1 MQGICVL
8 KFWKIQIIIDALQSE
23 EEANVI
29 RDAVTWT
36 HNVDFLLGEILLS
49 LGLPTHILSQLWGCG
64 SEYTY
69 FRWAWGYQTR

>member
-1 MQGICVL
+1 ML

-23 EEANVI
+23 EEAKVI

-49 LGLPTHILSQLWGCG
+49 LGLPTHILSQL
-64 SEYTY
+64 
-69 FRWAWGYQTR
+69 

>member
-1 MQGICVL
+1 ML

-49 LGLPTHILSQLWGCG
+49 LGLPTHILSQL
-64 SEYTY
+64 
-69 FRWAWGYQTR
+69 